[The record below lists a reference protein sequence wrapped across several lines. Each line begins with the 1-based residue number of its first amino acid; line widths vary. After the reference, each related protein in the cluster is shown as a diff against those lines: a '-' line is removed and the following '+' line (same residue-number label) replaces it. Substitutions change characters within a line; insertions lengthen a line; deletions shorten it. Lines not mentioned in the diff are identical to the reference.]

1 MTRSRLIL
9 CVLLWI
15 AVGAFAA
22 GMTLRTQHQRAQ
34 KRIGRVEITIADST
48 AHGQLVTRPMVER
61 WLSES
66 GIRTVGQRID
76 EVDLAALEELVARNG
91 FVREV
96 KASAGLSGVLR
107 IVIRQRDP
115 LYRLRV
121 DGYDHYVTADGFV
134 FRAPRSSSVYV
145 PVVTGGYKPPFSPDE
160 EGYVA
165 DMLERS
171 RSSSQ
176 RAVADLEVRKYPFF
190 RQEIEAEKE
199 WRASRRRYCSK
210 RLFESDEKF
219 RRRVDTLRASKD
231 RDRRTYRW
239 RCREIELGVAAVEA
253 EQNRERELQKKIEKR
268 FSDFSKLTTFV
279 ERIEHD
285 DFWRSEIV
293 QLVGSSAHSGALEV
307 ELIPRSSRCRVL
319 FGRLEGTEEK
329 LGRLET
335 FYRRGFPALG
345 WESFTTV
352 DVRFRGRVVCTR

>member
-1 MTRSRLIL
+1 
-9 CVLLWI
+9 VLLWA
-15 AVGAFAA
+15 AVGVFVV
-22 GMTLRTQHQRAQ
+22 GMTLHAQHERA
-34 KRIGRVEITIADST
+34 RRRVGRVEITIADST

-61 WLSES
+61 WLRDS
-66 GIRTVGQRID
+66 GIPTVGQTID

-96 KASAGLSGVLR
+96 KASTGLSGVVR

-134 FRAPRSSSVYV
+134 FRAPRASSVYV
-145 PVVTGGYKPPFSPDE
+145 PVLTGDYKPPFRPDE

-165 DMLERS
+165 DMLALSRS
-171 RSSSQ
+171 RSQ

-190 RQEIEAEKE
+190 RQEVEAEKT
-199 WRASRRRYCSK
+199 WRASRQRSCSRK
-210 RLFESDEKF
+210 LFESEEKF

-239 RCREIELGVAAVEA
+239 RCREIEREVAAVEA
-253 EQNRERELQKKIEKR
+253 EQNREKELQKKIEKR
-268 FSDFSKLTTFV
+268 FSDFAKLTTFV

-293 QLVGSSAHSGALEV
+293 QLVGTSAHSGALEV

-319 FGRLEGTEEK
+319 FGRLERTDEK
-329 LGRLET
+329 LDRLET
-335 FYRRGFPALG
+335 FYSRGFPALG
-345 WESFTTV
+345 WDSFTTV
-352 DVRFRGRVVCTR
+352 DVRYSRRVVCTR